1 MSIILFPWSTEFSS
15 GACHSVLLL
24 FYRYFL
30 DYGLG
35 KFEVTFTNDEASRW
49 FSDDPV
55 LAIRDARIR
64 FQYRGVRVKVVR
76 VIGFPADADVR
87 IIVQLLAMYGKVL
100 DVAREE
106 SAYLPG
112 VWSGVLVVKMEMHKS
127 VPNLHE
133 VRDVIVQFEYEGVA
147 RVCRRCYRTGHH
159 AAKCTVPQC
168 VRCGAFGHD
177 QCAVKCKHCG
187 GDHGPSQSKARTNS
201 SAAPPVASSSSQ
213 EQVSGVAEDREA
225 APGDAEGS
233 TQPEPEPISERAPG
247 GEEQEAGSELAE
259 ALTLSAAAEPSPAS
273 HAGAPGTSPADAPA
287 AEEKEEPMSWT
298 DAVRGKKRR
307 ANRSPGPSKE
317 RLAAAPSGG
326 PGSPKD
332 DLLVPKRAAATESD
346 EESTSSTVTGS
357 TTGTPKFR
365 DRNGDLELRELV
377 QELGLVDAW
386 RSLRLLQSG
395 MTWTG
400 SGSRSRID
408 RFYVSPSLAP
418 SMHSSWLC
426 SSALSDHSLIA
437 LRFADSSLVP
447 WGKRPWRLNPRL
459 FKDKDATKDVATYLI
474 GSLLGD
480 QNLGGSDWDTVKAG
494 VAERFRDWGKRRARE
509 ERAGIKVVSDAILL
523 LSKPLSCGPAVTAAL
538 TSLRKEY
545 RVLLQRRW
553 DRLRATARAE
563 QWEMEAWCSRNVLR
577 RHLARKSSKITSLVN
592 PNTGSLVETQDEV
605 LEVARQFYKNLYAE
619 PPPTPY
625 SFPFTKTYE
634 DFDICDTPLVEEE
647 VFAVLKS
654 MNHNRSP
661 GAASTLARLQEV
673 DPEIDLV
680 SIELRELVDRLAP
693 ELPERYREHDLSQ
706 HSPNWR

>member
-1 MSIILFPWSTEFSS
+1 
-15 GACHSVLLL
+15 
-24 FYRYFL
+24 
-30 DYGLG
+30 
-35 KFEVTFTNDEASRW
+35 
-49 FSDDPV
+49 
-55 LAIRDARIR
+55 
-64 FQYRGVRVKVVR
+64 
-76 VIGFPADADVR
+76 
-87 IIVQLLAMYGKVL
+87 
-100 DVAREE
+100 
-106 SAYLPG
+106 
-112 VWSGVLVVKMEMHKS
+112 MEMHKS

-168 VRCGAFGHD
+168 VRCGGFW
-177 QCAVKCKHCG
+177 
-187 GDHGPSQSKARTNS
+187 SR
-201 SAAPPVASSSSQ
+201 PVRGQMQALRRRSWPLT
-213 EQVSGVAEDREA
+213 EQGADEFVGRPACSLFF
-225 APGDAEGS
+225 PGA
-233 TQPEPEPISERAPG
+233 G

-273 HAGAPGTSPADAPA
+273 HAGVPGTSPADAPA

-332 DLLVPKRAAATESD
+332 DLPVPKRAAATESD
-346 EESTSSTVTGS
+346 EESTSSTVTDS
-357 TTGTPKFR
+357 TTEQADRVFLKGTPKFR

-563 QWEMEAWCSRNVLR
+563 QWEMEALCSRNVLR

-634 DFDICDTPLVEEE
+634 DFDICDTPLVEGE
-647 VFAVLKS
+647 VLC
-654 MNHNRSP
+654 
-661 GAASTLARLQEV
+661 LQ
-673 DPEIDLV
+673 PLN
-680 SIELRELVDRLAP
+680 P
-693 ELPERYREHDLSQ
+693 
-706 HSPNWR
+706 